1 MNNLQALKTLTIAN
15 IRRILR
21 IWIQTIIPPAM
32 TTALYFLIFGQLIGK
47 RIGEMPGYEGPHILA
62 SPLFSYRSVV
72 QILKSIVLWSLLAE
86 L

>member
-1 MNNLQALKTLTIAN
+1 MNNLQALKTLTVAN

-47 RIGEMPGYEGPHILA
+47 RIGEMPGYEA
-62 SPLFSYRSVV
+62 
-72 QILKSIVLWSLLAE
+72 
-86 L
+86 

>member
-47 RIGEMPGYEGPHILA
+47 RIGEMPGYEGLTLSLIHI
-62 SPLFSYRSVV
+62 
-72 QILKSIVLWSLLAE
+72 
-86 L
+86 